1 MIVIDKNTVVVF
13 SSSELKD
20 SLANNNGYSYIYLG
34 ADISLESWIVISNTN
49 SLVVI
54 DGTYEGAKSVRF
66 TVKVFVVLSY
76 VYCSEVV
83 F

>member
-34 ADISLESWIVISNTN
+34 ADISLES
-49 SLVVI
+49 
-54 DGTYEGAKSVRF
+54 
-66 TVKVFVVLSY
+66 
-76 VYCSEVV
+76 
-83 F
+83 